1 MLKGSRTVLFI
12 TLLVT
17 GSNDC
22 ISLPVVAQSL
32 RSTNSPCYYIRATLP
47 NDLRNF
53 TFNASLFHPLTYH
66 ESKLYTLY
74 KSIVWMKRVKN
85 VDSRYAN
92 ETLVLLKKKKKT
104 KNLDGFNFKLVESFS
119 KFSNSNCH
127 RYDLI
132 CAVNSFHLF
141 LDES

>member
-1 MLKGSRTVLFI
+1 MLKGSRTVLFV

-32 RSTNSPCYYIRATLP
+32 RSTNSPCYYIRALCQTILEI
-47 NDLRNF
+47 
-53 TFNASLFHPLTYH
+53 SLLTRRSSIPLTHH
-66 ESKLYTLY
+66 ESKFYTLY
-74 KSIVWMKRVKN
+74 TKASRMKRVKN
-85 VDSRYAN
+85 VDSNFSRTKHWFY
-92 ETLVLLKKKKKT
+92 LKKKKA
-104 KNLDGFNFKLVESFS
+104 KNLDGFNFKLVESFV
-119 KFSNSNCH
+119 FSNSNCH
-127 RYDLI
+127 RYDLV